1 MGKLDRDVV
10 SVVEENIAS
19 CQQGIDRLRKKLDKV
34 KITPL
39 RSSWKGKARAQ
50 FWRTLYPFKESTI
63 VKLKGIGNEL
73 RDRLSLALNV
83 LHIDATYAKG

>member
-39 RSSWKGKARAQ
+39 RSSWKGQ
-50 FWRTLYPFKESTI
+50 ST
-63 VKLKGIGNEL
+63 VLEDFVSLQGEYYRQTE
-73 RDRLSLALNV
+73 RDRERAAGSF
-83 LHIDATYAKG
+83 KFSP